1 MATKAMKA
9 MKTMSATALKAT
21 RSTSTMK
28 AMKAMKA
35 ITHVKVPAFLG
46 AGRLKKLKPK
56 ADLIFSSATDVSNC
70 EFQKRNT
77 SSALQVHKFL
87 LNTNPNL
94 LL

>member
-1 MATKAMKA
+1 MATKAMQA
-9 MKTMSATALKAT
+9 MQTMSATALKAT

-56 ADLIFSSATDVSNC
+56 ADLKFHQQQTCRIASSKNEIHVSHC
-70 EFQKRNT
+70 KCT
-77 SSALQVHKFL
+77 SLF
-87 LNTNPNL
+87 LNTNTNL
-94 LL
+94 